1 MTTKQVHVIRPFAQ
15 KDIGWTFITIKYD
28 PIKKS
33 LSITGVEGP
42 LHNGDCRGSC
52 GQINVHEWEPVQ
64 YTEGYDAQTIARLRD
79 IWREHHLNDL
89 RAGSPAQ
96 RAYLKANP
104 MPNTSDHYR
113 DACKALRTAG
123 LNPDPTYI
131 HNGKPYAYGSA
142 WLRED
147 VPQEVLEWLFS
158 LPTTGASTLP
168 AAWR

>member
-1 MTTKQVHVIRPFAQ
+1 MTAKQVHVIRPFAQ

-42 LHNGDCRGSC
+42 LADGNCRGSC
-52 GQINVHEWEPVQ
+52 GQIDMSELAPVQ
-64 YTEGYDAQTIARLRD
+64 YTEGYDAQTITRLRD
-79 IWREHHLNDL
+79 VWREYHLNDM
-89 RAGSPAQ
+89 RSGSPAQ

-104 MPNTSDHYR
+104 VPNTAKHYLA
-113 DACKALRTAG
+113 ACEALRTAG
-123 LNPDPTYI
+123 LNPDPAYI

-147 VPQEVLEWLFS
+147 VPQEVLDWLFS
-158 LPTTGASTLP
+158 LPTTGADTLP
-168 AAWR
+168 ARWK